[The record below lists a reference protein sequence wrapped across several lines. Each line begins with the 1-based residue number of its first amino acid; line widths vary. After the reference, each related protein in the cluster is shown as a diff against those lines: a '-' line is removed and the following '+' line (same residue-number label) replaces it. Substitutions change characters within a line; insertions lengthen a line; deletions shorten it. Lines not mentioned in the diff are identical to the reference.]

1 MSRLGQ
7 DFVSRLLLVF
17 IQPPKVKECERPTG
31 PERSLDEWRQDIGRT
46 RLDSLN
52 KWGVYLDRSP
62 TGAGKTTADIG
73 AVRKSGRGL
82 IVLPSHENCA
92 EVEAAMR
99 AAGIDSKK
107 YPARITEAGER
118 QNCWNPSADVAERL
132 SLSAFAAV
140 CVTCPFRP
148 ECEQSGYLAELKAVD
163 DAAVAIATHARA
175 IRTGFSQLMG
185 DREFV
190 SNRHQYVA
198 VHEAAANLLRPN
210 ETVSE
215 SDLQRMADLLG
226 TVLADPDWLDWFGDT
241 VRRDDNG
248 DREPDTHKAQRRNKL
263 YEFVR
268 HLADVVDMLLDRMRV
283 TERTSSIELPTA
295 IPNANGIESLLL
307 TASTRLNAT
316 NDRIPW
322 RVLLAVATGE
332 LFSLGVM
339 VNDQPFHRTDNQAEA
354 AKDSDCRLEQ
364 SAKS

>member
-7 DFVSRLLLVF
+7 EFVSRLVLVF
-17 IQPPKVKECERPTG
+17 IHPPKVKECEQPTG
-31 PERSLDEWRQDIGRT
+31 PERSLPEWRQDIQSA

-62 TGAGKTTADIG
+62 TGAGKTTADVE
-73 AVRKSGRGL
+73 AARKVRRAL
-82 IVLPSHENCA
+82 VVLPSHENCE
-92 EVEAAMR
+92 EVEAAMQ
-99 AAGIDSKK
+99 AAGIDAKR
-107 YPARITEAGER
+107 YPERITEAGEC
-118 QNCWNPSADVAERL
+118 QNCWNESADVAERL
-132 SLSAFAAV
+132 SLPAFSAV
-140 CVTCPFRP
+140 CVTCAHRP

-163 DAAVAIATHARA
+163 GAAVAIATHARA
-175 IRTGFSQLMG
+175 IRAGFIELMG

-198 VHEAAANLLRPN
+198 VHESAANLLRPT

-215 SDLQRMADLLG
+215 TDLQRMAEILQA
-226 TVLADPDWLDWFGDT
+226 VLNDPKWLDWFGDT
-241 VRRDDNG
+241 LKRSDNG
-248 DREPDTHKAQRRNKL
+248 DRAPDTRKAQRRNKL

-268 HLADVVDMLLDRMRV
+268 HLADVADMLLERMRA
-283 TERTSSIELPTA
+283 TERTSSMELPTA
-295 IPNANGIESLLL
+295 MTKANGIETLLL

-316 NDRIPW
+316 TNRIPW

-339 VNDQPFHRTDNQAEA
+339 VDDQPNQRAGNQSGA
-354 AKDSDCRLEQ
+354 AKDTDCRLGQ